1 MNYNPVL
8 LTISVFVSGTLIA
21 MPASAQTTTTAQPVE
36 LSNDENSRPTR
47 RIVREVEPLNYW
59 VEAEKL
65 PIRDNPVAGD
75 VNGMLKLGQKVK
87 VYDRFEN
94 WLRISKTGA
103 TEKWVN
109 ANYLTTDQ
117 LTWARFDNKRRR
129 SAGFSRSNLVD
140 DVSLK
145 RIKIPSDKDAR
156 VYAASIKAT
165 ANNNRVIVTRQNFR
179 AGPYFEKRLV
189 SCAEN
194 GVASRFQLLGEG
206 HSYMMM
212 EKDIRA
218 QGVDVNTAS
227 PRTEITNSSATPKTL
242 TIVNYSCESQNFI
255 SAQ

>member
-1 MNYNPVL
+1 MMNYSPVFL
-8 LTISVFVSGTLIA
+8 AASLVVSTALIA
-21 MPASAQTTTTAQPVE
+21 MPATAQTATTAQPVE
-36 LSNDENSRPTR
+36 LSNQETPRSTR
-47 RIVREVEPLNYW
+47 RIVREVEPINYW
-59 VEAEKL
+59 VDADRL
-65 PIRDNPVAGD
+65 PVRDNPVAGD
-75 VNGMLKLGQKVK
+75 VSGMLKLGQKVK
-87 VYDRFEN
+87 AYDRFEN
-94 WLRISKTGA
+94 WLRISKSGSA
-103 TEKWVN
+103 EKWVN

-129 SAGFSRSNLVD
+129 SAGFSRSNSVD

-194 GVASRFQLLGEG
+194 GIASRFQLLGEG

-227 PRTEITNSSATPKTL
+227 PRTDIADGSITPKTVA
-242 TIVNYSCESQNFI
+242 IANYSCDY
-255 SAQ
+255 